1 MSNGNRIDDKSDEET
16 GHTRSPHLNPPPVKA
31 PLSDALPQTGEGTN
45 EESNFKSPGEEANE
59 RLREFSTHVQDELFD
74 ADQSAELKPVEVAG
88 EVTGRTGKAVRQFL
102 PLPAMPEGDTVPLAQ
117 YAERAYLEY
126 AVSVVKGR
134 ALPDVCDGQKPVQRR
149 ILYAMREM
157 GLTHNSTFVKS
168 ARVVGEVLGKFHP
181 HGDTSAYDAMVRLA
195 QNFSLRYPLVDGQGN
210 FGSRDGDNSAA
221 MRYTEARLTPISA
234 VLLSELDMGTVD
246 MIPNYDGHFQEPAML
261 PARLPMVLLNGAS
274 GIAVGM
280 ATEIPSHNLIE
291 VGSAAA
297 LCVRNPDCT
306 DEALLAL
313 ITGPDLPGGAQI
325 ISSPADIRECYRAGR
340 GSLKMRARW
349 TVEELAR
356 SQWRVAVYELPHGVS
371 SKKIMEEIEE
381 LTNPKFRFNK
391 KTLTPE
397 QLHNKQ
403 LILSV
408 LDKVADES
416 DKDQAVRLVFEPKSG
431 RQSVEELMTILLAHT
446 SLECGLSIN
455 MVMIGI
461 DGRPKQKAITDIIRE
476 WGQFRLSTVRRR
488 SNYRLTQIND
498 RIHVLEGRMIV
509 FLNLDEVIAL
519 IRESDDPK
527 AALIARFE
535 LSERQAEDILEIR
548 LRQLARL
555 ESIKI
560 ERELKGL
567 RDEAAE
573 LNKLLGSESL
583 LRRRIAKEI
592 EEDIKAFGDDR
603 RTLIEQAERVV
614 LTATVVDEPVT
625 VIISQKYWG
634 RTRQGHGLDLSGIA
648 FKEGDSLRS
657 SFECR
662 SIDQC
667 IVISSCG
674 RVCSMPVSQ
683 LPGGRGEGVPL
694 TSLIELPSGAK
705 IVHVLCGAAEQSV
718 LLATA
723 ASYGFVCHL
732 GDMLAR
738 NKTGKQFITIENAAS
753 VLAPVLFDP
762 AENAW
767 VISAS
772 RAGRLLAFPLAE
784 MKRLSSGGR
793 GVIVMGLEEGD
804 ELISILVAVK
814 SKLTVIAQNG
824 AGREHLLKLSEAD
837 LQTHFGK
844 RARMGKLLPLK
855 DKSTLIQ
862 LKGSD

>member
-1 MSNGNRIDDKSDEET
+1 MSDIQE
-16 GHTRSPHLNPPPVKA
+16 
-31 PLSDALPQTGEGTN
+31 
-45 EESNFKSPGEEANE
+45 
-59 RLREFSTHVQDELFD
+59 ELFE
-74 ADQSAELKPVEVAG
+74 AAAPITVQTTELKTAEAVVSGGGAG
-88 EVTGRTGKAVRQFL
+88 RNIRQFS
-102 PLPAMPEGDTVPLAQ
+102 PLPPLPEGDFVPLAQ

-181 HGDTSAYDAMVRLA
+181 HGDSSAYDAMVRLA

-221 MRYTEARLTPISA
+221 MRYTEARLTSIAA

-280 ATEIPSHNLIE
+280 ATEIPSHNLRE

-297 LCVRNPDCT
+297 LCVRNPDCSD
-306 DEALLAL
+306 DELLSQ
-313 ITGPDLPGGAQI
+313 ITGPDLPSGGQI
-325 ISSPADIRECYRAGR
+325 ISSPFDIRECYRSGR

-349 TVEELAR
+349 QVEELAR
-356 SQWRVAVYELPHGVS
+356 GQWRVAVYELPHGTS

-381 LTNPKFRFNK
+381 LTNPKFRLNK
-391 KTLTPE
+391 KALTPE
-397 QLHNKQ
+397 QVQNKQ

-408 LDKVADES
+408 LEKVADES

-431 RQSVEELMTILLAHT
+431 RQSVDELMTILLAHT

-476 WGQFRLSTVRRR
+476 WGQFRLMTVRRR
-488 SNYRLTQIND
+488 CAHRLAQIND
-498 RIHVLEGRMIV
+498 RIHVLEGRMTV

-527 AALIARFE
+527 AALIKRFE

-548 LRQLARL
+548 LRQLARM

-560 ERELKGL
+560 ERELKAL
-567 RDEAAE
+567 QDEGE
-573 LNKLLGSESL
+573 DLNKLLGSESV
-583 LRRRIAKEI
+583 LRRRVAKEI
-592 EEDIKAFGDDR
+592 DDDIKAFGDDR

-614 LTATVVDEPVT
+614 LTTSVVDEPVT
-625 VIISQKYWG
+625 VIISNKYWG
-634 RTRQGHGLDLSGIA
+634 RTRLGHNLDLSGIA
-648 FKEGDSLRS
+648 FKEGDGLLA

-662 SIDQC
+662 TIDQC
-667 IVISSCG
+667 IVISSHG
-674 RVCSMPVSQ
+674 RVCSIPVSQ
-683 LPGGRGEGVPL
+683 LPGGRGDGVPL
-694 TSLIELPSGAK
+694 ATLIEVASGAK
-705 IVHVLCGAAEQSV
+705 IVHVICGSVDQSV
-718 LLATA
+718 LLATS
-723 ASYGFVCHL
+723 ASYGFICTIDNMV
-732 GDMLAR
+732 GR
-738 NKTGKQFITIENAAS
+738 NKAGKQFITIEGDES
-753 VLAPVLFDP
+753 ILPPVLFTP
-762 AENAW
+762 AEQSW

-772 RAGRLLAFPLAE
+772 RSGRLLAFALAE
-784 MKRLSSGGR
+784 MKRLAAGGR
-793 GVIVMGLEEGD
+793 GLIVMGLEEGD
-804 ELISILVAVK
+804 ALASSIVADK
-814 SKLTVIAQNG
+814 SKITVIAQTG
-824 AGREHLLKLSEAD
+824 AGREQMIRLSETD
-837 LQTHFGK
+837 LQAHFGK
-844 RARMGKLLPLK
+844 RARMGKMLPLK
-855 DKSTLIQ
+855 VKSSVTLV
-862 LKGSD
+862 KRSD